1 MKINEALARI
11 DAGWVRKPKGFRVR
25 FDVYVD
31 GCWEADFSPEENAA
45 PLDSDVIAWRLAW
58 KLAQANDG
66 SLANLHAVLLMRDGD
81 LLSTEQYNRAFTG
94 HGVAGRRQ
102 RAHVAR
108 SGHDRTLAVR
118 APDHA
123 AVPSTIAMKAT
134 NNTEKRRSSESP
146 APGSSSSGKISAQ
159 CTVNIA
165 AATSA

>member
-66 SLANLHAVLLMRDGD
+66 SLANITVVDDQGD
-81 LLSTEQYNRAFTG
+81 RVRSYVTNAFEVY
-94 HGVAGRRQ
+94 HPQEVN
-102 RAHVAR
+102 
-108 SGHDRTLAVR
+108 SG
-118 APDHA
+118 
-123 AVPSTIAMKAT
+123 
-134 NNTEKRRSSESP
+134 
-146 APGSSSSGKISAQ
+146 G
-159 CTVNIA
+159 
-165 AATSA
+165 